1 MGALLLLFV
10 LAQADKPGEA
20 PLPSA
25 EPAVRHKP
33 NSFEGFGRTPEEE
46 KLLDEISEA
55 VREYEQESRDFR
67 KEIQLLVEKKYEEKR
82 GTLAGSYEK
91 AIRDLETLERKE
103 RLDAI
108 ARFEEFLRR
117 YPDDQRYT
125 PDVMFRLAELYYE
138 RSSDDHLLAMREVE
152 EPPPEPQVDFARSIA
167 IYRGLITKFPD
178 YKLNDAAYY
187 LLGYCLEKQNQ
198 FDEGQNALRELI
210 ARYPK
215 SKFATEA
222 WVRIGEYYFDSY
234 NDPEA
239 LAKAA
244 EAYEA
249 AIKDT
254 THTL

>member
-1 MGALLLLFV
+1 MGALLILMALLG
-10 LAQADKPGEA
+10 QTDKPGEA
-20 PLPSA
+20 PPPGQ

-46 KLLDEISEA
+46 QQLEEISEA

-67 KEIQLLVEKKYEEKR
+67 REIQLLVEKKYEEKR
-82 GTLAGSYEK
+82 SLLAGSYEK

-138 RSSDDHLLAMREVE
+138 RSSDDHLLAMREYEERLKALDPARNE

-222 WVRIGEYYFDSY
+222 WVR
-234 NDPEA
+234 
-239 LAKAA
+239 
-244 EAYEA
+244 
-249 AIKDT
+249 
-254 THTL
+254 